1 MGYNVSMGKGGSV
14 GVSPSVSN
22 GLLSD
27 ENALVSLA
35 GQQAGNSQQLFNLT
49 EPGLQTA
56 ENYYSQLA
64 TGDPGSVMRAIAP
77 TAQAANQ
84 AAQGASSNI
93 MANAPAGGEKNL
105 ALEQVDV
112 NRGAQIASTA
122 SGATTG
128 APNALAT
135 LAGQGIGESTAA
147 AGTGISGL
155 SAGASALSS
164 LGGLQL
170 QGQQLQME
178 QKGQELGAFGGLAG
192 DASQLGTGAMQKGG
206 DLALAGALA

>member
-1 MGYNVSMGKGGSV
+1 MGYNVSMGKGNV

-35 GQQAGNSQQLFNLT
+35 GQQAGNSQQLFNLA

-56 ENYYSQLA
+56 ENYYSTLA
-64 TGDPGSVMRAIAP
+64 SGDPGAIMRAIAP

-206 DLALAGALA
+206 DLALAGAFA